1 MSNFTKFAFG
11 LAAMMIAVPAT
22 AATSSPFQMMKEM
35 KASLTVKNSG
45 KEMRKAARKS
55 ASEIM
60 RMSELARKMKPGTVK
75 TYGREDE
82 EWMPDDTYTYTYDVA
97 GHVTVE
103 TATAIDG
110 LVSKTMYEYYPDG
123 MLKSKIT
130 TVSEDGANFENYS
143 KSEYEYDPILTDVI
157 IDRKEMLWIGGEWQ
171 QVGNNYKRIITR
183 NEQGN
188 ITSSVI
194 AVLFQGNYD
203 PTQKLEMV
211 YGPDGKATEI
221 SEQILSF
228 NYDTDEY
235 FWEQG
240 TKMTDIVW
248 DRTDGQIYDGEQ
260 IFFGNNRIASAHG
273 EDEDDMVFDVT
284 VNYTDDSDNFT
295 ATLDAMMGD
304 MPVTAK
310 LEYNT
315 LENDGYIRSSETY
328 YRHVTI
334 FSAREEYRY
343 DDWGLLTFSEESE
356 TEGLSTMSQ
365 STTGEVE
372 YDAEGKPM
380 VYTVSES
387 YYDDEIDFEA
397 TEYVLRAEYSDYVD
411 VTSGSCMGVADTS
424 STERYFDVK
433 GNPVETPEKG
443 QIVVSETGSKKIF

>member
-171 QVGNNYKRIITR
+171 QVG
-183 NEQGN
+183 
-188 ITSSVI
+188 
-194 AVLFQGNYD
+194 
-203 PTQKLEMV
+203 
-211 YGPDGKATEI
+211 
-221 SEQILSF
+221 
-228 NYDTDEY
+228 
-235 FWEQG
+235 
-240 TKMTDIVW
+240 
-248 DRTDGQIYDGEQ
+248 
-260 IFFGNNRIASAHG
+260 
-273 EDEDDMVFDVT
+273 
-284 VNYTDDSDNFT
+284 
-295 ATLDAMMGD
+295 
-304 MPVTAK
+304 
-310 LEYNT
+310 
-315 LENDGYIRSSETY
+315 
-328 YRHVTI
+328 
-334 FSAREEYRY
+334 
-343 DDWGLLTFSEESE
+343 
-356 TEGLSTMSQ
+356 
-365 STTGEVE
+365 
-372 YDAEGKPM
+372 
-380 VYTVSES
+380 
-387 YYDDEIDFEA
+387 
-397 TEYVLRAEYSDYVD
+397 
-411 VTSGSCMGVADTS
+411 
-424 STERYFDVK
+424 
-433 GNPVETPEKG
+433 
-443 QIVVSETGSKKIF
+443 